1 VQGRSA
7 INTGLVMLPLA
18 FGLVIGSG
26 HSHKVTLKLGRRT
39 RTASVRYAVPPFVGS
54 YLAVWAL
61 VGLPVYALYRP
72 QGTAVAGTLTIVAG
86 YYELTPLK
94 RHCRRRCRESVRSG
108 VRFGLSWVGSSI
120 GLMAMLVAVG
130 VMSVAWMAVAAVLI
144 LGQKLL
150 PPRGSTDVPLGLAIV
165 ALGVLVLLAPSA
177 VPGLTQAM

>member
-26 HSHKVTLKLGRRT
+26 LSHKVTLKLGRRT

-86 YYELTPLK
+86 TTSS
-94 RHCRRRCRESVRSG
+94 RRSSATAGGAAARASARECGSG
-108 VRFGLSWVGSSI
+108 SLGS
-120 GLMAMLVAVG
+120 ARA
-130 VMSVAWMAVAAVLI
+130 
-144 LGQKLL
+144 
-150 PPRGSTDVPLGLAIV
+150 
-165 ALGVLVLLAPSA
+165 SA
-177 VPGLTQAM
+177 